1 MLTVIEAK
9 NYKFQGSITENFRR
23 HVQRGGKSHQIES
36 GTSSRLSK
44 SDENFMK
51 FVTTIVQKAFK
62 WINPSIGN

>member
-9 NYKFQGSITENFRR
+9 NYKFQGSITENVRR